1 MKKQVKK
8 GLIVVAILAIG
19 LSANAQIG
27 KALLSK
33 IKPNKH
39 LEDQGITNPTHEKYV
54 NQIVWSN
61 NRIKLENPDESSF
74 KTKFNADEK
83 IYGRFYLSESMQNF
97 IYKQKKQEID
107 SYSFYFDVYVDG
119 VKQDDMFE
127 FTNIGYDYCKVT
139 TWQMLIHVPREKED
153 FGSSAMWVKMANKN
167 MTPGEHTVK
176 FDLRVKDYD
185 GVVVSGSLVYVKGNE
200 KVKHGWNLDSYTTD
214 GMKDAALEAEILKS
228 IQNHST
234 KVGWKEKFSRV
245 KIASSDWT
253 IITKEYTGVIVGRS
267 VQAYCLATWPDGN
280 CTVQPF
286 WFTQQYNGSG
296 YSKSFYL
303 DGSGK
308 QEPAD
313 CD

>member
-1 MKKQVKK
+1 MEKLVKR
-8 GLIVVAILAIG
+8 GFIVVAILAIG
-19 LSANAQIG
+19 FATNAQIG
-27 KALLSK
+27 KGILSK

-39 LEDQGITNPTHEKYV
+39 IEDMGITNPIHEKYV

-61 NRIKLENPDESSF
+61 NKISFENPDEQSF
-74 KTKFNADEK
+74 KTKFNAGEK

-97 IYKQKKQEID
+97 IYKQKKQEIGGF
-107 SYSFYFDVYVDG
+107 SFYFDVYVDG
-119 VKQDDMFE
+119 VKQEPMFNQ
-127 FTNIGYDYCKVT
+127 TNIGSDYCKTT
-139 TWQMLIHVPREKED
+139 TWQIWVHVPREKDD
-153 FGSSAMWVKMANKN
+153 FGASADWVKIVNKN
-167 MTPGEHTVK
+167 MTPGEHNVK
-176 FDLRVKDYD
+176 FDLRVKGYD

-200 KVKHGWNLDSYTTD
+200 KVKFGWNLNSYTS
-214 GMKDAALEAEILKS
+214 GMSDAALEAEILKT

-234 KVGWKEKFSRV
+234 NVGWKEKFSRV
-245 KIASSDWT
+245 KIISSDWT

-267 VQAYCLATWPDGN
+267 LQVNCLATWPDGY

-296 YSKSFYL
+296 YSKSFFL
-303 DGSGK
+303 DGNGT